1 MPLQLRAE
9 LMRYLLPCL
18 LKDMCHKE
26 CCMQSL
32 NEGVKKR
39 ETTVLIDGMVWK
51 EHLFL
56 TWKENFNNALM
67 RCCYAA
73 AAVCRRV
80 HNKLGFLVF
89 FI

>member
-1 MPLQLRAE
+1 MPLQLRPE

-39 ETTVLIDGMVWK
+39 ETKILIDGMVWK
-51 EHLFL
+51 GIYF
-56 TWKENFNNALM
+56 
-67 RCCYAA
+67 
-73 AAVCRRV
+73 
-80 HNKLGFLVF
+80 
-89 FI
+89 